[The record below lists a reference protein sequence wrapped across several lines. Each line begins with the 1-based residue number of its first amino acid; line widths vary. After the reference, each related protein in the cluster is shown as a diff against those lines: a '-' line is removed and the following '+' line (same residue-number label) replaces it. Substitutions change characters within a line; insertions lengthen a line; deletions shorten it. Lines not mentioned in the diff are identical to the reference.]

1 MSGVV
6 TSFPLDRDES
16 DLHPACLWPPCPA
29 WWGLWG
35 RYPGRARC
43 PGHWTVKKKKRKKV
57 FHLFPRGYYSHG
69 EKSPHREG
77 FQSSRLQLFFKRW
90 LVIQHITHA
99 TAPLFHVAVAR
110 RSIPVTILH
119 QTAET
124 PPLSPN
130 CFVGLQYFQ
139 VLFVWN
145 PLSNSN

>member
-1 MSGVV
+1 MRV
-6 TSFPLDRDES
+6 TYIQPVFDRRVQHGEVCEEDTQVGHGA
-16 DLHPACLWPPCPA
+16 LGI
-29 WWGLWG
+29 GL
-35 RYPGRARC
+35 C
-43 PGHWTVKKKKRKKV
+43 KKKRKKV

-139 VLFVWN
+139 VLFV
-145 PLSNSN
+145 